1 MFWKTPYTKFA
12 TLSGPQNAI
21 LSVSFSVDGD
31 FVAAAGYS
39 GVTIWDL
46 KTSQAV
52 PTPHLPYEPNER
64 KHVHCSSAW
73 LFFEAGEKHVF
84 IFGNMAGQVTLWHW
98 DGHDHQ
104 MFRVSGNQSV
114 YRNEPEKVMSM
125 DVLQARVPA
134 DKDTFFVTSTNDYSV
149 SVWKLDSSLELS
161 NVFKVD
167 LPPDFIPRTV
177 QFSRASCTVF
187 AFSKTGG
194 SFLQLNGKSGELAW
208 IKKEGL
214 KRMDSVALDEGK
226 DIFAAWTGKHAAAFR
241 QSDAEHITTFRN
253 EGCYVANAKQI
264 GFAEEGSTVVVGTDY
279 SSAEVFSLDTGR
291 RVQSLPYPGRSL
303 VHYIA
308 TLTLPSSYLVAIAGS
323 TKSQPAQVVI
333 FTKKRFIS
341 KPGSFLHPSEYIGGR
356 GWIAF
361 ICFMLAVFC
370 IVFFNYYP
378 NFFLFGIEFSVNPLG
393 LGLHGFVYIPCL
405 SKYMWS
411 WQNSNVIDAAVIANL
426 ASTVTVIEPAFST
439 VTVIEPAFF
448 TVTVIREDFVTVI
461 EQVTHTVF
469 EAVPVTFTFTSATT
483 IVPMCPTVI
492 STISVTKTHLDEVDN
507 VTETIAPTVINTMS
521 VTKTHPDEVDYVT
534 ETVHVG

>member
-31 FVAAAGYS
+31 FVAAAAV
-39 GVTIWDL
+39 VTIWDL

-64 KHVHCSSAW
+64 KHIHCSSAW

-114 YRNEPEKVMSM
+114 YCNEPEQVMSM

-134 DKDTFFVTSTNDYSV
+134 NKDTFFVTSTNDYSV

-161 NVFKVD
+161 NVFKAD
-167 LPPDFIPRTV
+167 LPPDFIPWTV

-214 KRMDSVALDEGK
+214 KRMDSVAL
-226 DIFAAWTGKHAAAFR
+226 
-241 QSDAEHITTFRN
+241 N

-264 GFAEEGSTVVVGTDY
+264 GFAEEGSMIVVGTDY

-333 FTKKRFIS
+333 FTKKRFVS
-341 KPGSFLHPSEYIGGR
+341 KPGSFLHPSEYIGRR

-370 IVFFNYYP
+370 IMFFNYYP
-378 NFFLFGIEFSVNPLG
+378 NFFLFGIEFSVYPLG

-534 ETVHVG
+534 ETVALD